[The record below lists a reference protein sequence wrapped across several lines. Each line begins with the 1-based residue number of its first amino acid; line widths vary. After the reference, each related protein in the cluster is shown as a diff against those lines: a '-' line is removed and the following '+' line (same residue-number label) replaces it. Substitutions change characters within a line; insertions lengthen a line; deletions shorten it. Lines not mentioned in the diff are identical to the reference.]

1 MVYLHFKIICVQNVV
16 NVKTFKKGGIHPQ
29 ENKFAHQS
37 QFEVFPLPKQAVLYA
52 TQHLGAPSVVVVAK
66 GDVVKTGQLIAKGE
80 AFISANLHSPY
91 TGTVSKVE
99 PVADISGYKKMAIT
113 IDVAE
118 EEQWEEGIDLSNE
131 IKRECSLSSSEIIEK
146 IKEKGI
152 VGLGGACFPAHIKL
166 MIPEGRKAEHC
177 IINAAE
183 CEPYISVDNRIM
195 LERTEEF
202 LIGASILGSALGLS
216 TVDIGVEHN
225 KPEAIAKLK
234 EVAAG
239 FKGVNIHTLRTK
251 YPQGAEKQ
259 LIKAIANREVPTG
272 KLPIDVGCVVNN
284 VATALSVYEA
294 VQKNKPL
301 IVGYMTYSGKS
312 VPPKNYV
319 VRLGTSINQIIE
331 ANGGLAPDTEKVV
344 SGGPMMGKA
353 IANLDA
359 YITKGFS
366 SILQINAKEAKRL
379 ETVNCIRCGKCVDVC
394 AMGLE
399 PYYLAPLSEQSRWED
414 AERGQIMN
422 CIECGS
428 CQFICPANRPLLD
441 YIRLGKNKTGE
452 MIRSRVQK

>member
-1 MVYLHFKIICVQNVV
+1 
-16 NVKTFKKGGIHPQ
+16 VKTFRKGGIHPQ
-29 ENKFAHQS
+29 ENKLAHNTP
-37 QFEVFPLPKQAVLYA
+37 FEVFPLSKQAVLYA
-52 TQHLGAPSVVVVAK
+52 TQHLGAPSVVVVSK
-66 GDVVKTGQLIAKGE
+66 GDTVKTGQLIAKGE
-80 AFISANLHSPY
+80 AFISANLHSSC
-91 TGTVSKVE
+91 TGTVAKIE
-99 PVADISGYKKMAIT
+99 PVSDVSGYKKMAIT

-118 EEQWEEGIDLSNE
+118 EEQWEDGIDLSAD
-131 IKRECSLSSSEIIEK
+131 IKRDFSLSSSEIIEK

-152 VGLGGACFPAHIKL
+152 VGLGGACFPTHIKL
-166 MIPEGRKAEHC
+166 MIPEGKKVEYC

-202 LIGASILGSALGLS
+202 LIGACLLRSALGLL

-225 KPEAIAKLK
+225 KPEAIARLK
-234 EVAAG
+234 EVAADFSG
-239 FKGVNIHTLRTK
+239 INIHVLQTK

-272 KLPIDVGCVVNN
+272 KLPVDVGCVVDN

-301 IVGYMTYSGKS
+301 VVGYLTYSGKS
-312 VPPKNYV
+312 VSQPKNYV
-319 VRLGTSINQIIE
+319 VRLGTPIHAIVE
-331 ANGGLAPDTEKVV
+331 ANGGLAEDTEKVI

-353 IANLDA
+353 VANLNA

-366 SILQINAKEAKRL
+366 SLLQINAKEAKRL
-379 ETVNCIRCGKCVDVC
+379 EAVNCIRCGKCVDAC
-394 AMGLE
+394 PMGLE
-399 PYYLAPLSEQSRWED
+399 PYFLSPLAENSRWED
-414 AERGQIMN
+414 TEKEQIMS

-441 YIRLGKNKTGE
+441 YIRLGKNKTGS
-452 MIRSRVQK
+452 MIRARAQK

>member
-1 MVYLHFKIICVQNVV
+1 MR
-16 NVKTFKKGGIHPQ
+16 TFKKGGIHPE
-29 ENKFAHQS
+29 ENKFAHHS
-37 QFEVFPLPKQAVLYA
+37 PFETFPLPKQAVLYA

-66 GDVVKTGQLIAKGE
+66 GDTVKTGQLIAKGE

-91 TGTVSKVE
+91 TGTIAKVE

-118 EEQWEEGIDLSNE
+118 EEQWEDGIDLSSD
-131 IKRECSLSSSEIIEK
+131 IKKDFSFSPSEIIAK
-146 IKEKGI
+146 IKDKGI
-152 VGLGGACFPAHIKL
+152 VGLGGACFPTHIKL
-166 MIPEGRKAEHC
+166 MVPEGRKAEYC

-202 LIGASILGSALGLS
+202 LIGACILRSALRLE

-225 KPEAIAKLK
+225 KPEAIARLK

-239 FKGVNIHTLRTK
+239 FSGIHIHTLKPK

-259 LIKAIANREVPTG
+259 LIKAITNREVPMG
-272 KLPIDVGCVVNN
+272 KLPIDVGCVVDN

-301 IVGYMTYSGKS
+301 IVGYLTYSGKS
-312 VPPKNYV
+312 VSSPKNYV
-319 VRLGTSINQIIE
+319 IRLGTPINEIIE
-331 ANGGLAPDTEKVV
+331 ANGGLSEDTEKVV

-353 IANLDA
+353 VANLNA
-359 YITKGFS
+359 AITKGFS
-366 SILQINAKEAKRL
+366 SLLQINAKEAKRL
-379 ETVNCIRCGKCVDVC
+379 EEVNCIRCGKCVDAC
-394 AMGLE
+394 PMGLE
-399 PYYLAPLSEQSRWED
+399 PYYLAPLSEHARWED
-414 AERGQIMN
+414 TEKEQITS

-441 YIRLGKNKTGE
+441 HIRLGKNKTNA
-452 MIRSRVQK
+452 MIRARAQK

>member
-1 MVYLHFKIICVQNVV
+1 
-16 NVKTFKKGGIHPQ
+16 VKTFKKGGIHPD
-29 ENKFAHQS
+29 ENKFAHNS
-37 QFEVFPLPKQAVLYA
+37 PFEDFPLPKQAVLYA
-52 TQHLGAPSVVVVAK
+52 TQHLGAPSVVVVSK
-66 GDVVKTGQLIAKGE
+66 GDMVKTGQLIAKGE

-118 EEQWEEGIDLSNE
+118 EEQWEDEIDTSFD
-131 IKRECSLSSSEIIEK
+131 IKRDFSLSPSEIIAK

-152 VGLGGACFPAHIKL
+152 VGLGGACFPTHIKL
-166 MIPEGRKAEHC
+166 MVPEGKKAEYC

-202 LIGASILGSALGLS
+202 LIGACILRSALGLS

-239 FKGVNIHTLRTK
+239 FSGINIHTLKPK

-259 LIKAIANREVPTG
+259 LIKAITNREVPTG
-272 KLPIDVGCVVNN
+272 KLPIDVGCVVDN

-301 IVGYMTYSGKS
+301 IIGYLTYSGKS
-312 VPPKNYV
+312 VTSPKNYV
-319 VRLGTSINQIIE
+319 VRLGTPINEIIE
-331 ANGGLAPDTEKVV
+331 ANGGLASDTEKVV

-353 IANLDA
+353 VANLNA

-366 SILQINAKEAKRL
+366 SLLQINEKEAKRL
-379 ETVNCIRCGKCVDVC
+379 ETVNCIRCSKCVEVC
-394 AMGLE
+394 PMGLE
-399 PYYLAPLSEQSRWED
+399 PYFLAPLAENNRWED
-414 AERGQIMN
+414 TEREQIMS

-428 CQFICPANRPLLD
+428 CQFTCPANRPLLD
-441 YIRLGKNKTGE
+441 YIRLGKNKTGA
-452 MIRSRVQK
+452 MIRAKAQK